1 MHTIL
6 VRKNRYQPWSFQQD
20 FFILVLCEWN
30 GKSHYLWSVFYYNYH
45 MHIATLYKV
54 RPAITL
60 LSRISR
66 DSDWTKIRE
75 GELPSVPSL
84 YRGTFEVTEEPKDTF
99 LHMKGW
105 TKGVCFINGH
115 NLGRYWKIGPQETL
129 YLPAPWLNK
138 GRNEVCYLTWNTV
151 KSNFE
156 FFEPRTMVTLQESF
170 ATDLKI
176 ASNDWTDQKI

>member
-1 MHTIL
+1 
-6 VRKNRYQPWSFQQD
+6 
-20 FFILVLCEWN
+20 
-30 GKSHYLWSVFYYNYH
+30 

-60 LSRISR
+60 LCRISR

-170 ATDLKI
+170 ATDRSEDIGSEKFGVATIIPFVSSLLFKFW
-176 ASNDWTDQKI
+176 SFSGVK

>member
-1 MHTIL
+1 MESRI
-6 VRKNRYQPWSFQQD
+6 VCD
-20 FFILVLCEWN
+20 VLCCKLPYAYCN
-30 GKSHYLWSVFYYNYH
+30 AAHSKTSV
-45 MHIATLYKV
+45 TLCC
-54 RPAITL
+54 
-60 LSRISR
+60 RISR
-66 DSDWTKIRE
+66 QSDWTKLRE

-138 GRNEVCYLTWNTV
+138 GHNEVCHLLYLL
-151 KSNFE
+151 
-156 FFEPRTMVTLQESF
+156 TLGRISRFLNHRHYYLHMLERF
-170 ATDLKI
+170 AMEAKNYLK
-176 ASNDWTDQKI
+176 

>member
-1 MHTIL
+1 MKKKRCKAKYRFDNAISQRHAYWNVSQLRPLSLIFL
-6 VRKNRYQPWSFQQD
+6 F
-20 FFILVLCEWN
+20 VLCECN
-30 GKSHYLWSVFYYNYH
+30 GKSYNLWRVVFQLPYAYCSAINHHYKTTT
-45 MHIATLYKV
+45 TLCF
-54 RPAITL
+54 
-60 LSRISR
+60 RISR

-75 GELPSVPSL
+75 GELPSMPSL

-138 GRNEVCYLTWNTV
+138 GRNEVCYLTWNTLQC
-151 KSNFE
+151 NIDFW
-156 FFEPRTMVTLQESF
+156 TTLRE
-170 ATDLKI
+170 TLLPL
-176 ASNDWTDQKI
+176 